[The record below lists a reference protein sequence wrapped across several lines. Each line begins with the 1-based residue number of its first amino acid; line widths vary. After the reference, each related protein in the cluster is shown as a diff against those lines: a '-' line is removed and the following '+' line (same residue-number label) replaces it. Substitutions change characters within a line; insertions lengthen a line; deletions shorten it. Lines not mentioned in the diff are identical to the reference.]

1 MLFTY
6 TRLADP
12 EYTIYYSF
20 VNPQYDHGMSN
31 IPLRQRP
38 TACIVDCLDEKDM
51 REKYNYLLVAHKA
64 DLHKMEIKV
73 YKER

>member
-1 MLFTY
+1 MRHIYEPVAT
-6 TRLADP
+6 P

-20 VNPQYDHGMSN
+20 INPQYDHGMSN
-31 IPLRQRP
+31 IPIRQRP
-38 TACIVDCLDEKDM
+38 TACIVDCEDEQDM

-64 DLHKMEIKV
+64 ELHRMEIKV